1 MEEIDAAIE
10 KSKNQL
16 NETTLLKQQLE
27 GQINVLKEQINTARI
42 NEEHY
47 ANRRRTIQQE
57 WDAKKEQKAGF
68 VKDSEAIH
76 GQLER
81 ISNQDT
87 DAKEQLIQVQSQI
100 AEETMEI
107 EQSKEEI
114 MRLLNNRASTQA
126 KIQHFDTTQQQITT
140 RRAQIHREI
149 LEVSSEAEQYG
160 RELEQQRRGKIVYH
174 GV

>member
-1 MEEIDAAIE
+1 MR
-10 KSKNQL
+10 QRF
-16 NETTLLKQQLE
+16 LKQQLE
-27 GQINVLKEQINTARI
+27 GQINVFKKSRSIQPGS

-114 MRLLNNRASTQA
+114 MRT
-126 KIQHFDTTQQQITT
+126 F
-140 RRAQIHREI
+140 E
-149 LEVSSEAEQYG
+149 
-160 RELEQQRRGKIVYH
+160 
-174 GV
+174 

>member
-1 MEEIDAAIE
+1 M
-10 KSKNQL
+10 
-16 NETTLLKQQLE
+16 KQQLE

-100 AEETMEI
+100 AEETWR
-107 EQSKEEI
+107 SSRVKK
-114 MRLLNNRASTQA
+114 RLCG
-126 KIQHFDTTQQQITT
+126 F
-140 RRAQIHREI
+140 
-149 LEVSSEAEQYG
+149 
-160 RELEQQRRGKIVYH
+160 
-174 GV
+174 